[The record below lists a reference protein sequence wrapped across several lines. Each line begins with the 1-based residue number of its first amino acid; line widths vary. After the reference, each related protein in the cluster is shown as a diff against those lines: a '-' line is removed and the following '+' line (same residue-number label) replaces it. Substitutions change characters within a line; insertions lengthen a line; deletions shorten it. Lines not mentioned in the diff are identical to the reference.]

1 MTLLDDIDDGDLSA
15 NSSVLGR
22 FMPGYDYRSR
32 ETTAETDRTVRRKVD
47 RDLGEVTKTLDDVSD
62 RLYRRD
68 DRDLVEAL
76 DRLESDVER
85 LRTRVTSASSGG
97 GTVRNLAVEDEEAL
111 VALVEYDA
119 SLVAGVED
127 LLDRA
132 DEIRAAVEDGRP
144 VEPLVTD
151 CETAVD
157 DLDRTFTRRQDYME
171 GLKE

>member
-1 MTLLDDIDDGDLSA
+1 MTLLEDIDDGDLSA
-15 NSSVLGR
+15 NSSVLRR
-22 FMPGYDYRSR
+22 FLPGYDYRSR
-32 ETTAETDRTVRRKVD
+32 ETTAETDRTVRRKID

-62 RLYRRD
+62 RLYRREE
-68 DRDLVEAL
+68 RDLVEAL
-76 DRLESDVER
+76 GRLESDVER
-85 LRTRVTSASSGG
+85 LRSRVTSAASGG
-97 GTVRNLAVEDEEAL
+97 GTVRNLAVENEEAL

-132 DEIRAAVEDGRP
+132 DEIRAAVDDGRP

-151 CETAVD
+151 CEAAVD
-157 DLDRTFTRRQDYME
+157 DLDRTFTQRQDYME